1 VAARYFFRDWSGMM
15 FSSLLVFRNKEVWT
29 VFAIIIIVVAAAFV
43 AEKDGMVLDT
53 FKLVLALVLLV
64 VKMGCDCVSKIYS

>member
-29 VFAIIIIVVAAAFV
+29 VFVIIIVVAVAV

-53 FKLVLALVLLV
+53 FKLLLALELLV
-64 VKMGCDCVSKIYS
+64 AEMFVIAFKKY